1 MVAVQR
7 HSGRKD
13 KEADDRVVVRPAVLV
28 GRREREGQQERRTQ
42 DAPAPMAVPI
52 LADEQRMGHCSR
64 VTLRKNAHARLGES
78 YGRPIRPQM
87 NEF

>member
-1 MVAVQR
+1 MQSSATAAVKIKKQTIGLL
-7 HSGRKD
+7 SD
-13 KEADDRVVVRPAVLV
+13 LAVLV

-78 YGRPIRPQM
+78 YGGPIRPQM